1 MSPVNPP
8 CWSRTVNDIPITRM
22 PMNQAASDRSPM
34 QIEQLKPIIEAALL
48 ASSQPMTVH
57 QLAEMFNDA
66 DDVSAESIARAL
78 EALGTDCDGRGVELK
93 EVASGFRYQ
102 VRQEVHAW
110 ISRMWTEKPSRYSRA
125 LLETLALIAY
135 RQPITRPEIEQI
147 RGVVVSTNIIKTME
161 EREWIRVVG
170 YRDVP
175 GKPALFGTTR
185 SFLDYFN
192 LKSLDQLPP
201 LSEIRDMEDPQLR
214 FEQEPLPARIIRD
227 LSIDPEGDAL
237 LLEQARDSSDED
249 ADATPVT
256 DEGAGTALDS
266 ESADGSVSPPEAEA
280 TKDQDAGLEPTE
292 TGQADTDPEES
303 EPTEPDLAEPDLA
316 EPEPTR
322 PGPDESNDDSAET
335 GVEEP
340 RSDPLDDSLGDGRGD
355 KKALDSSTPST
366 ADEAAN
372 PADVE
377 HDDAEQDTEEYRA

>member
-1 MSPVNPP
+1 
-8 CWSRTVNDIPITRM
+8 
-22 PMNQAASDRSPM
+22 M

-48 ASSQPMTVH
+48 ASSQPMTAH
-57 QLAEMFNDA
+57 QLGDLFNEA
-66 DDVSAESIARAL
+66 DDVGLEQIARTL
-78 EALGTDCDGRGVELK
+78 EALAADCEGRGIELR

-102 VRQEVHAW
+102 VRQDVHPW

-147 RGVVVSTNIIKTME
+147 RGVVVSSNIIKTME

-214 FEQEPLPARIIRD
+214 FEQDPLPVRVARD
-227 LSIDPEGDAL
+227 LPIDPDEESAADGVTDETAPGAPATPAASPSADAAGHAAAGHADTT
-237 LLEQARDSSDED
+237 EFSAD
-249 ADATPVT
+249 ADAP
-256 DEGAGTALDS
+256 AAFS
-266 ESADGSVSPPEAEA
+266 ESAD
-280 TKDQDAGLEPTE
+280 DR
-292 TGQADTDPEES
+292 
-303 EPTEPDLAEPDLA
+303 
-316 EPEPTR
+316 PEP
-322 PGPDESNDDSAET
+322 GQVVD
-335 GVEEP
+335 
-340 RSDPLDDSLGDGRGD
+340 
-355 KKALDSSTPST
+355 TPMTT

-372 PADVE
+372 PAADV
-377 HDDAEQDTEEYRA
+377 DPDTAEQDTEEYRA